1 MCLQVQL
8 EFYTRMSTNL
18 LRIRIPTIKDIIKSK
33 SFDLRNP
40 KSSLLV
46 QLTMTNKK
54 IEYTQMKNKTENLSH
69 MRGQARLQK
78 ISVDLYEQKS

>member
-1 MCLQVQL
+1 MLVEL
-8 EFYTRMSTNL
+8 KSE
-18 LRIRIPTIKDIIKSK
+18 DIIKSK
-33 SFDLRNP
+33 SFDIRNP

-69 MRGQARLQK
+69 MRGQPRLQK